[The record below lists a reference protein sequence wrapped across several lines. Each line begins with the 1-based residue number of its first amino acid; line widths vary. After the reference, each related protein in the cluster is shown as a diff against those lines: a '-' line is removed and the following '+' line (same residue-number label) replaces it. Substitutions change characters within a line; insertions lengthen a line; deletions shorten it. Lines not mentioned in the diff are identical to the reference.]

1 VIVAGVATY
10 VVFHDDLAVGRDALA
25 ACAGCVVAAGLL
37 AGLQFEGWLDRRAT
51 TIVTVVLAAALTVT
65 LRAAATD
72 AWVIHASLNA
82 LALSTLL
89 HVAVGRRWPFA
100 A

>member
-1 VIVAGVATY
+1 M
-10 VVFHDDLAVGRDALA
+10 
-25 ACAGCVVAAGLL
+25 
-37 AGLQFEGWLDRRAT
+37 QFEGWLDRPAT
-51 TIVTVVLAAALTVT
+51 TVATVVLAAALTVT

-82 LALSTLL
+82 LAVSTIL
-89 HVAVGRRWPFA
+89 HVAVGHRWPFA